1 MLIQNKVSDFLV
13 FETESVLKAL
23 EKINQNKNRIV
34 FIVNENGKL
43 SGSFSDGDFRRW
55 ITTGDFDFNIEI
67 SQVMNTA
74 FLSKRIDASRRD
86 IESLFTKGI
95 NVIPLIDEYR
105 RFVAVAIQDDRGI
118 SIGKHVISE
127 SSPAFI
133 IAEIGNNH
141 NGDINLAKH
150 LVDLAVE
157 ANADCVKFQM
167 RDLGQLYKGGEDKD
181 KSADLGAQYGFVE

>member
-1 MLIQNKVSDFLV
+1 MQQSLIQNKVSDFLV

-74 FLSKRIDASRRD
+74 FLSKRIDASRRE
-86 IESLFTKGI
+86 IESLFTKGRC
-95 NVIPLIDEYR
+95 E
-105 RFVAVAIQDDRGI
+105 
-118 SIGKHVISE
+118 
-127 SSPAFI
+127 
-133 IAEIGNNH
+133 
-141 NGDINLAKH
+141 
-150 LVDLAVE
+150 
-157 ANADCVKFQM
+157 
-167 RDLGQLYKGGEDKD
+167 
-181 KSADLGAQYGFVE
+181 